1 VSSNRRHVG
10 KHGAG
15 GLPPEHSQTGCR
27 VRPAAETLALVEPL
41 RKAWGITR
49 LANITGLDRIGIP
62 VWLAIRPNSRALT
75 VASGKGITHDAAR
88 CSALCES
95 IESHYGER
103 FEGPVRLARYTDFD
117 RPAVVD
123 PAKLA
128 KGRGS
133 NYTATATLPWVEAHD
148 LRDGASVWVPY
159 ELVHTDATLPRR
171 PGSGAF
177 LFSSNGLASGNTEPE
192 AMLHALC
199 ELVERDA
206 LAVWKQR
213 SDRTRR
219 STRVDVNSITGTENQ
234 ALLARLTDA
243 GIDVVLWNVTSDIGI
258 AAFCAL
264 LVDRASASD
273 LTPYP
278 ASFGIGCHPD
288 RDVALARALTEAA
301 QSRATSIAGTRDDM
315 ARHSYES
322 TQARERVDE
331 YRQLTREPSRARF
344 DAVASV
350 KDTSVTRHLQR
361 VVERLAKKQLEQI
374 LTVRVSPAD
383 APLVVVRVIVPGL
396 EGPSSSASYVP
407 GVRARRASR
416 A

>member
-1 VSSNRRHVG
+1 VVD
-10 KHGAG
+10 HGAG
-15 GLPPEHSQTGCR
+15 GFSRGHSQTGSR
-27 VRPAAETLALVEPL
+27 IRPAAETLALLEPL
-41 RKAWGITR
+41 RKTWGITR

-62 VWLAIRPNSRALT
+62 VWLAIRPNSRSLT
-75 VASGKGITHDAAR
+75 VASGKGVTHDAAR

-103 FEGPVRLARYTDFD
+103 FEGPVRLARFTDFE

-123 PAKLA
+123 PEKLA

-133 NYTATATLPWVEAHD
+133 TYAATATLPWVEARD
-148 LRDGASVWVPY
+148 VRDGSPVWVPY

-177 LFSSNGLASGNTEPE
+177 LFSSNGLASGNSEPE

-206 LAVWKQR
+206 LALWRQR
-213 SDRTRR
+213 NDRARR
-219 STRVDVNSITGTENQ
+219 STRVDLNSITGAVNRT
-234 ALLARLTDA
+234 LHARLTDA

-258 AAFCAL
+258 AAFCAVL
-264 LVDRASASD
+264 IDRASASD

-278 ASFGIGCHPD
+278 ASFGVGCHPD
-288 RDVALARALTEAA
+288 RDIALARALTEAA

-322 TQARERVDE
+322 TQAREQIDE
-331 YRQLTREPSRARF
+331 FRQLTREPSRARF
-344 DAVASV
+344 DEVVTAE
-350 KDTSVTRHLQR
+350 DTSVTSHLR
-361 VVERLAKKQLEQI
+361 RIVERLGRRRLKQV

-383 APLVVVRVIVPGL
+383 APLAVVRVIVPGL
-396 EGPSSSASYVP
+396 EGPSSSASYQP
-407 GVRARRASR
+407 GARARRAAR
-416 A
+416 R